1 MSIMRQVMTLELFD
15 SLIANP
21 ENITFTFLFIGLF
34 VYVMRT
40 NERRESHYRETIQLL
55 TNSLNECEAT
65 KLKLTNIG
73 DTK

>member
-1 MSIMRQVMTLELFD
+1 MTLELFD

>member
-1 MSIMRQVMTLELFD
+1 MRWTILVDFFD
-15 SLIANP
+15 SLLTNP

-40 NERRESHYRETIQLL
+40 NERRESHYRETIQVL
-55 TNSLNECEAT
+55 THSLNECEAT
-65 KLKLTNIG
+65 KVKLTNLG

>member
-1 MSIMRQVMTLELFD
+1 MDFFD
-15 SLIANP
+15 SLLTNP

-40 NERRESHYRETIQLL
+40 NERRESHYRETIQVL
-55 TNSLNECEAT
+55 THSLNECEAT
-65 KLKLTNIG
+65 KVKLTNLG

>member
-1 MSIMRQVMTLELFD
+1 MKWWTTLELFD

-40 NERRESHYRETIQLL
+40 NERRESHYRETIQVL
-55 TNSLNECEAT
+55 TNSLNECEST
-65 KLKLTNIG
+65 KIKLTNLG